1 MHFGPGTNIDIWASP
16 SRGTLPTVAIVAEHL
31 GRDFSELRQDPR
43 LFKIDACEWE
53 GRRHA
58 DIVVEQGPIVCPD
71 RRAFNVPPP
80 GGDHYPA
87 IAARLQG
94 WLADLDP
101 ARVALVISH
110 GITLRVLRR
119 GHQSKASRSPKHIA
133 GADFRFKDG
142 VPTALHFQAGGE
154 RARGV
159 EAIRFLCY
167 SPDRCYDAGNFA
179 NTD

>member
-16 SRGTLPTVAIVAEHL
+16 CRGTLPTVAIVAE
-31 GRDFSELRQDPR
+31 
-43 LFKIDACEWE
+43 
-53 GRRHA
+53 
-58 DIVVEQGPIVCPD
+58 QGPIICPD

-80 GGDHYPA
+80 GGGNHYPA

-119 GHQSKASRSPKHIA
+119 EHAVQRRHTRRQHIA
-133 GADFRFKDG
+133 GADFRIKDG
-142 VPTALHFQAGGE
+142 VPTALHFQAGVSG
-154 RARGV
+154 RAG
-159 EAIRFLCY
+159 
-167 SPDRCYDAGNFA
+167 
-179 NTD
+179 